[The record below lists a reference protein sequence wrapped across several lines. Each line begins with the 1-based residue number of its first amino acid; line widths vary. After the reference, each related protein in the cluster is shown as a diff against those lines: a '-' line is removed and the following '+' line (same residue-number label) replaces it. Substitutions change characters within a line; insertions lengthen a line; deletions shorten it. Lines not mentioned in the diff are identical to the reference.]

1 MISDLVNDELVGIG
15 EALFCLSPEL
25 FLVLGESRP
34 KSTQRVR
41 RSDQHRVADLPF
53 QNVPTVPM
61 NSFRHLPFRFVLIFS
76 FVSFPTVSN
85 NSIGFVLWFGLV
97 WLGFVEEEGNT
108 SMSEEKKSIEDCSQQ
123 VLRVQH

>member
-1 MISDLVNDELVGIG
+1 
-15 EALFCLSPEL
+15 
-25 FLVLGESRP
+25 
-34 KSTQRVR
+34 
-41 RSDQHRVADLPF
+41 
-53 QNVPTVPM
+53 M